1 MSKRI
6 AVILLSASLVGCG
19 GCAAVLVGSGVAVGA
34 AAVGW
39 QRGWLKTTIDQ
50 PLERV
55 QRAARSALADFRV
68 ALDSEGSGPTALTL
82 SGPLRDG
89 RQVLVRLKVVG
100 EKTTAVGIHIGFW
113 GDQDLSLKILEQLKK
128 HL

>member
-1 MSKRI
+1 MRKRI
-6 AVILLSASLVGCG
+6 GIILLSANLVSCG

-68 ALDSEGSGPTALTL
+68 ALDSEASGPTALTL
-82 SGPLRDG
+82 SGPLPDG
-89 RQVLVRLKVVG
+89 RQVLVKLNVVG
-100 EKTTAVGIHIGFW
+100 EKTTAVSIHIGFW
-113 GDQDLSLKILEQLKK
+113 GDQNLSLKLLEQIKK

>member
-1 MSKRI
+1 MRKRI
-6 AVILLSASLVGCG
+6 AVIALLATLVACG
-19 GCAAVLVGSGVAVGA
+19 GCTAVLVGSGVAVGA

-55 QRAARSALADFRV
+55 HRAARSALADFQV
-68 ALDSEGSGPTALTL
+68 ALDSETSGPTALTL

-89 RQVLVRLKVVG
+89 RQVLVKLRVVG
-100 EKTTAVGIHIGFW
+100 EKATAVRIHVGFW
-113 GDQDLSLKILEQLKK
+113 GDQNLSLKILEQLKK